1 MATTSSIDLETRLRE
16 LEQQVASLRARVA
29 ELERRLAP
37 NPEHPV
43 DRTMVRERTVYD
55 WQGPR

>member
-1 MATTSSIDLETRLRE
+1 MASPSSTDLESRVRE
-16 LEQQVASLRARVA
+16 LEQQVAALRSRVA
-29 ELERRLAP
+29 ALEARL
-37 NPEHPV
+37 NPDLEHPA